1 MSGVFIM
8 FSVLF
13 LYYLFGFEFALIF
26 SIAMLCALKLNE
38 K

>member
-1 MSGVFIM
+1 MSGLFIM
-8 FSVLF
+8 FSILF
-13 LYYLFGFEFALIF
+13 FYYSFGFEFALIF